1 MKKILAVIALACPLA
16 AHAGIYLKIDAIKG
30 ESTNDRHKGEIDISS
45 MQFGIG
51 RTGQTARVCP
61 TEVVMTKAMD
71 SASAPL
77 VAAAMTTTVFPKAT
91 IAFTRPGENP
101 VDYFTLELT
110 NVAVFNYTTSSGG
123 DVPSESFA
131 LAFQSAVYKFTPQ
144 DARGGPGAPLT
155 ATITRNGC

>member
-77 VAAAMTTTVFPKAT
+77 VAAAMTTTVFPKAK
-91 IAFTRPGENP
+91 A
-101 VDYFTLELT
+101 
-110 NVAVFNYTTSSGG
+110 
-123 DVPSESFA
+123 
-131 LAFQSAVYKFTPQ
+131 
-144 DARGGPGAPLT
+144 GAPAAEGAAPAAPAADAKPVETVGGVPKAVT
-155 ATITRNGC
+155 AEDLLKEELLAVKVRKAKGSKNIGPR